1 MSADLPAWP
10 DGKRVDV
17 KAVEFAIAAQGV
29 RKNYAGAAEG
39 AGLNGFDLQ
48 VPVGTVCGL
57 LGPNG
62 AGKTT
67 AIRILTTLLRPDS
80 GRASVAGFDVRAQPR
95 QVRERIGLVGQ
106 YAAVDEIL
114 TGRQNLVMF
123 ARLSHFSSAGAKRR
137 ADELLE
143 RFSLADTGKKPVGK
157 YSGGMRR
164 RLDLAA
170 SLIVAP
176 PVLFV
181 DEPTTGLD
189 PAGRREVWAAIRDL
203 VGSGTTVLLTTQYLE
218 EADRLADR
226 ISMLRAGRVVTEGTP
241 EELKSAI
248 GGDWLDIVLADAED
262 VAATEVIAGR
272 IASGEVRVDGE
283 ARRVS
288 VPVAER
294 TRALVTMATA
304 LGDAGVE
311 PVDITLRR
319 PTLDEVFLH
328 LMGEQTPTG
337 EETVI
342 DHQTLTGERAVIDDR
357 AATDD
362 RAGEPPGGGDPAA
375 NRPAS
380 AGPATGTEAT
390 V

>member
-1 MSADLPAWP
+1 MRAT
-10 DGKRVDV
+10 
-17 KAVEFAIAAQGV
+17 EFAITAHDV
-29 RKNYAGAAEG
+29 RKNYAGASEG
-39 AGLNGFDLQ
+39 TGLNGFDLR
-48 VPVGTVCGL
+48 VAAGTVCGL

-67 AIRILTTLLRPDS
+67 AIRILATLLRPDS
-80 GRASVAGFDVRAQPR
+80 GRASVAGFDVRTQAR

-114 TGRQNLVMF
+114 SGRQNLVMF
-123 ARLSHFSSAGAKRR
+123 GRLNHLSAAGARRR

-143 RFSLADTGKKPVGK
+143 RFSLVDAGARPVGA

-176 PVLFV
+176 GVLFV

-189 PAGRREVWAAIRDL
+189 PAARQEVWSAIRDL

-226 ISMLRAGRVVTEGTP
+226 ITMLGAGRVVTEGTP

-248 GGDWLDIVLADAED
+248 GGDWLDLVLADPAD
-262 VAATEVIAGR
+262 VARAEALAVR
-272 IASGEVRVDGE
+272 VASGGILVDAGS
-283 ARRVS
+283 RRVS
-288 VPVAER
+288 IPVAER

-304 LGDAGVE
+304 LGDAGIE
-311 PVDITLRR
+311 PVDVTLRR

-328 LMGEQTPTG
+328 LTG
-337 EETVI
+337 GAESTAAR
-342 DHQTLTGERAVIDDR
+342 TG
-357 AATDD
+357 
-362 RAGEPPGGGDPAA
+362 
-375 NRPAS
+375 AS
-380 AGPATGTEAT
+380 A
-390 V
+390 